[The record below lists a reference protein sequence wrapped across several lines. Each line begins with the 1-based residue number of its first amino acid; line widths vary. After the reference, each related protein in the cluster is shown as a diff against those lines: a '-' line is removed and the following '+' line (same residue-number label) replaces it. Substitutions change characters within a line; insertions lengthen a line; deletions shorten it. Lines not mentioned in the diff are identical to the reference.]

1 MICCGRLFHWLKG
14 LTSAGRERP
23 GRPFPAVFGVLTRS
37 PANGG
42 KSSTLYH
49 GPNARFACLKA
60 EMLRPIALAGSL
72 AGIAAP
78 IAAILIAVAVPPATP
93 ARAQGIGN
101 IFSDPVPRP
110 PGNIPR
116 GNQPPPPQEE
126 EEEVPALPQGRVL
139 PAPNRPLPGQ
149 GSNMPGPVQTQPL
162 APPPGTTV
170 IPQNVPP
177 AVAVQPPQPGVNPT
191 LPGLPPGQRQPK
203 GVPQTPASLQP
214 GDEVVQEPPAAK
226 IINKK
231 ASFSGLDKIT
241 GRIIN
246 FDEDIGETVQ
256 FGALRVK
263 TDACYTRPATEAAN
277 TDAFVEVDEIT
288 LQGEVKRIFS
298 GWMFAAS
305 PGLHGVEHPIYDIW
319 LTDCKGPETTVVT
332 AAPDPKPAPPPPPAA
347 QKRPPAPKQAVPRP
361 PAPTQQQVQQQPPPP
376 PAPPPPQQPGGLFG
390 IFR

>member
-1 MICCGRLFHWLKG
+1 
-14 LTSAGRERP
+14 
-23 GRPFPAVFGVLTRS
+23 
-37 PANGG
+37 
-42 KSSTLYH
+42 
-49 GPNARFACLKA
+49 
-60 EMLRPIALAGSL
+60 MLRTIALTGLAALLAAATMSL
-72 AGIAAP
+72 A
-78 IAAILIAVAVPPATP
+78 PPAQ
-93 ARAQGIGN
+93 AQIGN
-101 IFSDPVPRP
+101 IFSDPAPRP

-116 GNQPPPPQEE
+116 GNNQAPDD
-126 EEEVPALPQGRVL
+126 EEEVPELPQGRLL
-139 PAPNRPLPGQ
+139 PTPNRPLPGQ
-149 GSNMPGPVQTQPL
+149 GVPPPGSVQSQPL

-170 IPQNVPP
+170 IPQNTPP
-177 AVAVQPPQPGVNPT
+177 GIAVAPPQPNQGVAVAPPGANP

-203 GVPQTPASLQP
+203 GVPQSPATLQP
-214 GDEVVQEPPAAK
+214 GDEVVSEPPAQK
-226 IINKK
+226 IVNKK

-319 LTDCKGPETTVVT
+319 LTDCKAPDTTVVN
-332 AAPDPKPAPPPPPAA
+332 AAPVDPPKAAAPAPT
-347 QKRPPAPKQAVPRP
+347 QKRAPPKQAVPRP
-361 PAPTQQQVQQQPPPP
+361 PPQPPPP
-376 PAPPPPQQPGGLFG
+376 QQQTQQQPQPQPPPQQPGGLFG
-390 IFR
+390 IFRQ

>member
-1 MICCGRLFHWLKG
+1 MFR
-14 LTSAGRERP
+14 T
-23 GRPFPAVFGVLTRS
+23 
-37 PANGG
+37 
-42 KSSTLYH
+42 
-49 GPNARFACLKA
+49 
-60 EMLRPIALAGSL
+60 IALTGL
-72 AGIAAP
+72 AALLAATALP
-78 IAAILIAVAVPPATP
+78 LAPP
-93 ARAQGIGN
+93 ARAQIGN
-101 IFSDPVPRP
+101 IFSDPPPRP
-110 PGNIPR
+110 PGAIPR
-116 GNQPPPPQEE
+116 GNQPQPDD
-126 EEEVPALPQGRVL
+126 EEEVPELPQGRVL

-149 GSNMPGPVQTQPL
+149 GIPPPGSVQSQPL

-177 AVAVQPPQPGVNPT
+177 SIAVAPPQPGQGVAVAPPGAPP

-203 GVPQTPASLQP
+203 GVPGSPATLQP
-214 GDEVVQEPPAAK
+214 GDEVVTEPPAQK
-226 IINKK
+226 IVNKK

-298 GWMFAAS
+298 GWMYAAS

-319 LTDCKGPETTVVT
+319 LTDCKGPDTTIVT
-332 AAPDPKPAPPPPPAA
+332 AAPTEPPKPAPPPV
-347 QKRPPAPKQAVPRP
+347 QKRAAPKQAPRQP
-361 PAPTQQQVQQQPPPP
+361 PPPPQQQTQQQQPPP
-376 PAPPPPQQPGGLFG
+376 PPPPQQPGGLFG
-390 IFR
+390 GIFGPRN